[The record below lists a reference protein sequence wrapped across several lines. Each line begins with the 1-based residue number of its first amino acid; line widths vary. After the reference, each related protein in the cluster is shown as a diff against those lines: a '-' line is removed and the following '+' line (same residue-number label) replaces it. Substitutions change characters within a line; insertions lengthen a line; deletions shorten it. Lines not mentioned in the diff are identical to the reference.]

1 MNSIYDILNKL
12 NNIQPA
18 VDVPATEPVK
28 QKSKLQESI
37 DTVNEKYMGFKK
49 VAAAAKAGGAK
60 DPDAVAAAI
69 GREKYGKEKFQKAA
83 AAGKKLGEEQT
94 TYNKDEIIQMLT
106 GRKTQAQVDT
116 DRKRAAQT
124 TTPPTDANAQTNEGI
139 EKLSIGQQMARDGI
153 TYSVEREKELIG
165 IIGDYL
171 AKNGHSEKAIRYY
184 LSYDE
189 DFVPDT
195 LSELPKEGVAEE
207 KPVEEW
213 ANSPEGVEGDEE
225 YQGIE
230 AAIPS
235 GDDLHREKGA
245 YPAAAGGDNPMAIDE
260 EMWAAYQALKSEL
273 Q

>member
-12 NNIQPA
+12 NSIQPA

-37 DTVNEKYMGFKK
+37 DSLSEKW
-49 VAAAAKAGGAK
+49 AG
-60 DPDAVAAAI
+60 DAEV
-69 GREKYGKEKFQKAA
+69 KS
-83 AAGKKLGEEQT
+83 LEE
-94 TYNKDEIIQMLT
+94 ES
-106 GRKTQAQVDT
+106 
-116 DRKRAAQT
+116 KR
-124 TTPPTDANAQTNEGI
+124 
-139 EKLSIGQQMARDGI
+139 LSIGQQMARDGI

-207 KPVEEW
+207 ETVEEW

-225 YQGIE
+225 YQGVD

-235 GDDLHREKGA
+235 GDDLHKAKGA
-245 YPAAAGGDNPMAIDE
+245 YPATAGGDNPMAIDE
-260 EMWAAYQALKSEL
+260 EMWAAYQALKAEL